1 MQIKDVMISP
11 VVTATPNDNISK
23 IAKIMSKNHIS
34 SIVIVEN
41 GIPVGIATAR
51 DFLDRVLSQNLDPE
65 TTQINQIM
73 STDLITL
80 NPESRILDALKVM
93 KQTNFSQFPVMEKN
107 KLVGIISLN
116 DLMLFLSTFFSSQ
129 NIV

>member
-1 MQIKDVMISP
+1 
-11 VVTATPNDNISK
+11 
-23 IAKIMSKNHIS
+23 
-34 SIVIVEN
+34 
-41 GIPVGIATAR
+41 
-51 DFLDRVLSQNLDPE
+51 
-65 TTQINQIM
+65 
-73 STDLITL
+73 
-80 NPESRILDALKVM
+80 M

>member
-1 MQIKDVMISP
+1 
-11 VVTATPNDNISK
+11 
-23 IAKIMSKNHIS
+23 
-34 SIVIVEN
+34 
-41 GIPVGIATAR
+41 
-51 DFLDRVLSQNLDPE
+51 
-65 TTQINQIM
+65 M